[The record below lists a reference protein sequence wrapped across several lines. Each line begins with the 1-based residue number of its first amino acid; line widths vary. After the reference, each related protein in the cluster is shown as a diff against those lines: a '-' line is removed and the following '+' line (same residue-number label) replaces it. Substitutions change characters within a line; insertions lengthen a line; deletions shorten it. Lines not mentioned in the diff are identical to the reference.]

1 MIHDLIE
8 EFQDHK
14 SNANKKE
21 STHTIPDDYEDLE
34 LVYLFSNFSFK
45 TKKKLITNKKEDKN
59 VNLIIFNKKG
69 ITTLIA
75 KTRKKTKLS

>member
-1 MIHDLIE
+1 MRTRKKVPIPYQTIMKTSNWLTY
-8 EFQDHK
+8 FQTFHLK
-14 SNANKKE
+14 
-21 STHTIPDDYEDLE
+21 L
-34 LVYLFSNFSFK
+34 
-45 TKKKLITNKKEDKN
+45 KKKLITNKKEDKN